1 MCARGML
8 AVFLLEFLEIVCM
21 TKGSKVAEWE
31 APPFLSTQQLSMLS
45 YGGAS
50 TVFSDYTK
58 FAVKGGYAVLRK
70 YASSVNDTIVS
81 LNIMKR
87 IIIAT

>member
-1 MCARGML
+1 
-8 AVFLLEFLEIVCM
+8 M

-31 APPFLSTQQLSMLS
+31 APPFLSTPTRQELSMLV

-58 FAVKGGYAVLRK
+58 VAQICVYGG
-70 YASSVNDTIVS
+70 
-81 LNIMKR
+81 
-87 IIIAT
+87 

>member
-1 MCARGML
+1 ML

-31 APPFLSTQQLSMLS
+31 APPFLSTPTRQELSMLV

-58 FAVKGGYAVLRK
+58 LRKFAPMAVKGGTRYCAKMRLIGRGGCGQ
-70 YASSVNDTIVS
+70 
-81 LNIMKR
+81 R
-87 IIIAT
+87 

>member
-1 MCARGML
+1 VEYLSIICAEAAPSLERRFVVVC
-8 AVFLLEFLEIVCM
+8 AWDVSVFLLEFLEIVCM

-31 APPFLSTQQLSMLS
+31 ASTPTRQELSMLV

-58 FAVKGGYAVLRK
+58 VAQICVYGG
-70 YASSVNDTIVS
+70 
-81 LNIMKR
+81 
-87 IIIAT
+87 